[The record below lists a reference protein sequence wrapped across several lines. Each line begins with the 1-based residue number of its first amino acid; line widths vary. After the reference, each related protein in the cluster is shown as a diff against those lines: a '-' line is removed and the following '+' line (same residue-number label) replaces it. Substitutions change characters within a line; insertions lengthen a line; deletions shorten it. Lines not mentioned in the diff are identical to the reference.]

1 MGMRV
6 LARNVRVGRIEID
19 LVAADGDDV
28 VFVEVR
34 TRRGATNMAAESLN
48 PAKLRRMW
56 QAAIGY
62 CDANAIAPET
72 ARVDVIAIDL
82 DANGRERSIEHF
94 RGIDIPDTPED
105 G

>member
-1 MGMRV
+1 MQI

-19 LVAADGDDV
+19 LVAEDGNDL

-34 TRRGATNMAAESLN
+34 TRRGPADMAAESLV

-62 CDANAIAPET
+62 CEANEVDSE
-72 ARVDVIAIDL
+72 RVRIDVVAIDL
-82 DANGRERSIEHF
+82 DGHGLERNIEHF
-94 RGIDIPDTPED
+94 RGIEIPEGPE
-105 G
+105 